1 MLAGRIVQ
9 GGAEMR
15 VYMTIGAVAIALL
28 TAGCGGPDEPE
39 EKEEPM
45 KVEDTAFGP
54 LIGTQDKARDR
65 ANAAV
70 ELHRESLDKRLDE
83 DEGAP
88 REEPAED

>member
-1 MLAGRIVQ
+1 MRAILAFGVL
-9 GGAEMR
+9 
-15 VYMTIGAVAIALL
+15 TLALISI
-28 TAGCGGPDEPE
+28 GCGGSDEPE
-39 EKEEPM
+39 KKEEVM

-65 ANAAV
+65 SNAAV

-88 REEPAED
+88 RDEEPAED